1 MVGDRLLVGFGV
13 ATLLTTAAASS
24 AVRAARHR
32 RLATTTVRCCATA
45 THVACPPYVHSTQK
59 RCLLISNSKLAGLGY
74 LDHVLEHISAF
85 VEPTASSEKGAKSV
99 VFVPYAQ
106 RDRDGYATRL
116 RSALQPIGIEVKSLH
131 EADSAEA
138 RLEMVNS
145 ASYLFVGGGNTYRLL
160 KCLQQDGGALLP
172 LIARRVADGTLGY
185 IGSSAGTNLAAPTIR
200 NTNDMPIVWP
210 ETLNG
215 LSLVPFQINTHYID
229 EARELQNH
237 MGETRAKR
245 LEEFVEENDVPVLA
259 LREGAT
265 VRVDGERAIL
275 LGPAKRSPQV
285 TWDGARLV
293 RRLCDGGARDVAVG
307 DELDALMAAADG
319 SGVAALFDVAPLMSD
334 AGQEARKVGAGV
346 ADQLK
351 SG

>member
-1 MVGDRLLVGFGV
+1 MSLRLTILAGV
-13 ATLLTTAAASS
+13 ATLAATGSLLR
-24 AVRAARHR
+24 RAAISMS
-32 RLATTTVRCCATA
+32 ASAPCT
-45 THVACPPYVHSTQK
+45 PYVKSARQQ
-59 RCLLISNSKLAGLGY
+59 CLLISNSKVAGLDY
-74 LDHVLEHISAF
+74 LEHVLSHIIDF
-85 VEPTASSEKGAKSV
+85 LGPQDEKAV
-99 VFVPYAQ
+99 VIFVPYAQ
-106 RDRDGYATRL
+106 RDRDAYAAKVCA
-116 RSALQPIGIEVKSLH
+116 ALSPVGCTVKSLH
-131 EADSAEA
+131 EFDSATS
-138 RLEMVNS
+138 RLEAIRGAS
-145 ASYLFVGGGNTYRLL
+145 AIFVGGGNTYRLL
-160 KCLQQDGGALLP
+160 KCLQQDPELLP
-172 LIARRVADGTLGY
+172 LIASRVRCGALKY
-185 IGSSAGTNLAAPTIR
+185 IGSSAGTNLACPTIR